1 MGPQEIAE
9 AVKEATTAAI
19 KEYHKSMQ
27 DEEKPFWIDR
37 ENHFRHHDSLTSIGI
52 EKHEEH
58 HDFTGGWLEF
68 WKWVRETVV
77 KTVVRIVVG
86 GTLVLLTA
94 GLVAWLKYN
103 DEISKMF
110 GG

>member
-1 MGPQEIAE
+1 MGPQEL
-9 AVKEATTAAI
+9 KEAI
-19 KEYHKSMQ
+19 KEAIKEVHSESS
-27 DEEKPFWIDR
+27 DEHKPFWVDR
-37 ENHFRHHDSLTSIGI
+37 EMHFKHHDSIATIGLDT
-52 EKHEEH
+52 HEEH

-77 KTVVRIVVG
+77 KTIVRIVVG

-94 GLVAWLKYN
+94 GLVAWLKYH
-103 DEISKMF
+103 DEISKVF